1 MDLLHRATSFLR
13 TASSERDAR
22 ARLARL
28 DDRSLADMGLV
39 ERAPG
44 GRFPQPGEPS
54 SAPAGMA
61 VLTRQALGLR
71 AV

>member
-13 TASSERDAR
+13 TRASERDTR

-28 DDRSLADMGLV
+28 DDRSLADMGL
-39 ERAPG
+39 ERAGG
-44 GRFPQPGEPS
+44 GRFARVGERPPAPG
-54 SAPAGMA
+54 GMA
-61 VLTRQALGLR
+61 VLTRQALGLL